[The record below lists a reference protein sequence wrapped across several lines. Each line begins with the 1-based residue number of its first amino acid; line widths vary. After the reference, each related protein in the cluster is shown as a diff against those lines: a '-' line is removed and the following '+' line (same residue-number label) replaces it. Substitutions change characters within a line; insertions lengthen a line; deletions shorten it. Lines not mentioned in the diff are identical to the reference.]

1 MKRSRGWPG
10 AALLIVVVAGCG
22 EGPTAPDQVPVDFEL
37 ASFDLMGDGYGYGA
51 NGMGTSAG
59 MRHGPPGL
67 PIMGRLLAE
76 ARATVV
82 AEEGREAAQAMFATL
97 DALRREAHAA
107 RRASDRELF
116 REKIE
121 AAHAEAARLI
131 VAILGAPRAQELV
144 DLAKAKL
151 TALDELIAGLQTGG
165 ASVPRLERASERVG
179 ELIAAAES
187 SLAAGEIV
195 GAMISAGRAAQLAH
209 VALHHGSRAE
219 GG

>member
-1 MKRSRGWPG
+1 
-10 AALLIVVVAGCG
+10 
-22 EGPTAPDQVPVDFEL
+22 
-37 ASFDLMGDGYGYGA
+37 
-51 NGMGTSAG
+51 
-59 MRHGPPGL
+59 
-67 PIMGRLLAE
+67 
-76 ARATVV
+76 
-82 AEEGREAAQAMFATL
+82 MFATL

-107 RRASDRELF
+107 RRASDRGLF

-144 DLAKAKL
+144 DLAKTKL
-151 TALDELIAGLQTGG
+151 TALDALIADLHAGN
-165 ASVPRLERASERVG
+165 ASVPRLEQASERVR

-195 GAMISAGRAAQLAH
+195 VAMIRAGRAAQLAH